1 MDIFSA
7 PAYRISSL
15 AKQAFGEKQKFAHA
29 AETATESTHPER
41 TGRPKEAENQ
51 ANIQRELQQLKH
63 RDRQVRTHEAAHITA
78 GGSLIRGNANFKYQQ
93 GADGVHYTVG
103 GDVSIDVSK
112 KSDPYENLQKA
123 RVIQRAALA
132 PANPSAA
139 DHTVATQATQMEAI
153 ARIEIARLNREQGA
167 TSTQLNASAGV
178 AQYQRM
184 ERETGAETYQLNEY
198 A

>member
-7 PAYRISSL
+7 PAFRISPL
-15 AKQAFGEKQKFAHA
+15 AKQAFGEKQKFTHTS
-29 AETATESTHPER
+29 ETATEATRPEKK
-41 TGRPKEAENQ
+41 GRPKEAENQ
-51 ANIQRELQQLKH
+51 AIIQPELQKLKH

-78 GGSLIRGNANFKYQQ
+78 GGSLIRGSANFKYQQ
-93 GADGVHYTVG
+93 GADGVRYAVG

-112 KSDPYENLQKA
+112 GRDPYENLQKA

-132 PANPSAA
+132 PANPSAT
-139 DHTVATQATQMEAI
+139 DHTVAAQATQMAAI

-167 TSTQLNASAGV
+167 TPAQLNTSAGV

>member
-7 PAYRISSL
+7 PAYRISPL

-29 AETATESTHPER
+29 TETATESTRPEKKSH
-41 TGRPKEAENQ
+41 PKEAENQ
-51 ANIQRELQQLKH
+51 ANIQYELQQLKH

-78 GGSLIRGNANFKYQQ
+78 GGSLIRGSANFKYQQ
-93 GADGVHYTVG
+93 GADGVHYAVG

-112 KSDPYENLQKA
+112 ESDPYENLQKA

-132 PANPSAA
+132 PANPSAT
-139 DHTVATQATQMEAI
+139 DHAVAAQATQMAAI

-167 TSTQLNASAGV
+167 TSAQPDTSAGA
-178 AQYQRM
+178 AQYQRI
-184 ERETGAETYQLNEY
+184 EREGDSEAYRLNEY